1 MEKKLQKT
9 YFTHYN
15 LLKVQDLWQS
25 HYQIFSIIF
34 LKELIELNV
43 NMYMTVKNGKLAKLN
58 TSIS

>member
-25 HYQIFSIIF
+25 HYQIFPSGMRRRS
-34 LKELIELNV
+34 NV
-43 NMYMTVKNGKLAKLN
+43 PFRSHIGRGVTDHAE
-58 TSIS
+58 TSS